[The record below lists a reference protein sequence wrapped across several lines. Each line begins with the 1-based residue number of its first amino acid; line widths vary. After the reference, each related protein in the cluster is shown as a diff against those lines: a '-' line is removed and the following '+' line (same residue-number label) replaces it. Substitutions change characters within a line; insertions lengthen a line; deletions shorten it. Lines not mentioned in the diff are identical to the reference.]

1 MAEMKEYKLKGTNT
15 QEARRNFPG
24 FEKNVWYTLDELRSG
39 DYAGMTETDS
49 KTSGKEDGKYTPI
62 NKKSG
67 KGGRA
72 WKSSS
77 PRTNEN

>member
-1 MAEMKEYKLKGTNT
+1 MADISEYKLKGTDT
-15 QEARRNFPG
+15 QKERRNFPG
-24 FEKNVWYTLDELRSG
+24 FEKGVWYTLDELRDG

-49 KTSGKEDGKYTPI
+49 KTSGKEDGTYTKI

-67 KGGRA
+67 KGGRP

-77 PRTNEN
+77 PRTNVN